1 MSCRLRGRTERPEDA
16 AKNVSN
22 PEDVDA
28 GVGDDE
34 VEGDE
39 EVEVV
44 RALQEEERAGCV
56 VKLCRCSLPV
66 PRLLPPP
73 PLRPTDIDSRGHC
86 SLTSLF
92 HNRFHKSRHFLR
104 VSGLQGVTCA
114 PEKVWQVVSSTSR
127 ANPCTGLF

>member
-16 AKNVSN
+16 SKNVSN

-56 VKLCRCSLPV
+56 VKLRRCSLC
-66 PRLLPPP
+66 PRCLL
-73 PLRPTDIDSRGHC
+73 LLLDSAYGH
-86 SLTSLF
+86 
-92 HNRFHKSRHFLR
+92 
-104 VSGLQGVTCA
+104 
-114 PEKVWQVVSSTSR
+114 
-127 ANPCTGLF
+127 